1 MSDILDCGRTSVLN
15 GVLFLIIAGNVI
27 KYILCLQDVPLI
39 VGKVFIVKVFAVNMF
54 NLKALMKRLFNEKA
68 FGCKYVQ
75 LQVYS
80 AANTFAF
87 GDAVLLHFFRWW
99 KISSSERLMTR
110 PFSLLIFY
118 KTIVVFYQ
126 RCGRGFADT

>member
-1 MSDILDCGRTSVLN
+1 MFARRSV
-15 GVLFLIIAGNVI
+15 
-27 KYILCLQDVPLI
+27 I

-87 GDAVLLHFFRWW
+87 GDAVLLHFSDGGRFRL
-99 KISSSERLMTR
+99 RNAL
-110 PFSLLIFY
+110 
-118 KTIVVFYQ
+118 
-126 RCGRGFADT
+126 

>member
-15 GVLFLIIAGNVI
+15 GVLFLFIAGNII

-54 NLKALMKRLFNEKA
+54 NLKALMKRLFDEKA

-75 LQVYS
+75 LQVHS
-80 AANTFAF
+80 AANRF
-87 GDAVLLHFFRWW
+87 GRRRV
-99 KISSSERLMTR
+99 T
-110 PFSLLIFY
+110 SLFPMVEDFVFGTPYDSAIFLIDFL
-118 KTIVVFYQ
+118 
-126 RCGRGFADT
+126 

>member
-15 GVLFLIIAGNVI
+15 GVLFLFIAGNII

-54 NLKALMKRLFNEKA
+54 NLKALMKRLFDE
-68 FGCKYVQ
+68 YVQ
-75 LQVYS
+75 LQVHS
-80 AANTFAF
+80 AANTFAL

-126 RCGRGFADT
+126 RCGQGFADT